1 MVSYLLTQRSEH
13 QTLLVMFLPT
23 KYSPH
28 TAGKQLSE
36 FRPNTVHR
44 FSLFHEHGLAAVGS
58 LRGKVP
64 FFFPED
70 VLLSPE
76 RAVTSSSLLTH
87 THTHTLICHAVSHRL
102 VSAACRY
109 RGYGA
114 NAGQP
119 PLHVLVQASRR
130 FQHGVTGAT
139 VQAGRFH
146 VKPSGGS
153 EESFFRSLAATL

>member
-1 MVSYLLTQRSEH
+1 
-13 QTLLVMFLPT
+13 MFLPT

-87 THTHTLICHAVSHRL
+87 THTHTHLSCCQSQTCLSRVSLPWLRSERWTATTACPGPGQSAVS
-102 VSAACRY
+102 A
-109 RGYGA
+109 RGDWCNCSGRPVPREA
-114 NAGQP
+114 KRRVGGVILPLAGSD
-119 PLHVLVQASRR
+119 A
-130 FQHGVTGAT
+130 
-139 VQAGRFH
+139 
-146 VKPSGGS
+146 
-153 EESFFRSLAATL
+153 LAAKQVEEAHVFSSLHD